1 MNYCAI
7 ATGNRPILIRC
18 ALQHA
23 RAAEIFVFASVFGK
37 YATLYRRA
45 AIGRPYDIIDSLY
58 DKLKFAQQERYRA
71 E

>member
-1 MNYCAI
+1 MV
-7 ATGNRPILIRC
+7 
-18 ALQHA
+18 A
-23 RAAEIFVFASVFGK
+23 RAEKYNVFASVFGK

>member
-23 RAAEIFVFASVFGK
+23 RAEKYNVFASVFGK

-45 AIGRPYDIIDSLY
+45 AIGRPYDIIVGLC
-58 DKLKFAQQERYRA
+58 DKLKF
-71 E
+71 

>member
-23 RAAEIFVFASVFGK
+23 RRYNVTNLPKTDAN
-37 YATLYRRA
+37 TLYFSARA
-45 AIGRPYDIIDSLY
+45 ANGRPYVRNRNSPININLPFKS
-58 DKLKFAQQERYRA
+58 
-71 E
+71 